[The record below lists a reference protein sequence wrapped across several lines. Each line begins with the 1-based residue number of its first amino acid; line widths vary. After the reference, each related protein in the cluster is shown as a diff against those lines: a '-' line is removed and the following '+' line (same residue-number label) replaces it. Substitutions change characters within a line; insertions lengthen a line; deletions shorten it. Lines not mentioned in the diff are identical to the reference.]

1 MVSLHIHTWVNPNN
15 GLGENV
21 KEFLNQLENILK
33 FKCAGHIK
41 SICWSMNNCCKW
53 KESDKLEGT
62 SEGWSGRKLGLI
74 AGGRLTEHLSPPPYP
89 HLKKVYTISAGL
101 PHTIMIS
108 PGIRHAL
115 KYSLVMGGFSC
126 GIVSRQIATDK
137 ILNINAHRIY
147 LYKLTDWSWAANTPD
162 YEYFH

>member
-1 MVSLHIHTWVNPNN
+1 
-15 GLGENV
+15 
-21 KEFLNQLENILK
+21 
-33 FKCAGHIK
+33 
-41 SICWSMNNCCKW
+41 MNNCCKW

-101 PHTIMIS
+101 PHTIMSS

-137 ILNINAHRIY
+137 TLNINAHRIY
-147 LYKLTDWSWAANTPD
+147 LYKLTYWSWAANTGSWILPLIFVSLNAAFVHTVLKKNTFF
-162 YEYFH
+162 FHSYSAIHTKQQ